1 MAPSSLKKKTKTVEP
16 VPPSISRPRNV
27 TAPSKP
33 TKSKKPKEVVPEPEE
48 DEENG
53 GADEAVDVNEDSD
66 SEGHLHGFSTDD
78 DDSSDE
84 EGAMDDGPSEFDVG
98 KLPTIAKDDATV
110 KRKLEKAKQHRVR
123 LQKKIKQCS

>member
-16 VPPSISRPRNV
+16 VHTSISRPRNI

-33 TKSKKPKEVVPEPEE
+33 AKSRKPKEVVPEPEE
-48 DEENG
+48 DEEGEENG
-53 GADEAVDVNEDSD
+53 VADED

-84 EGAMDDGPSEFDVG
+84 EGAMGDGPSEFDVG

-110 KRKLEKAKQHRVR
+110 KRRLEKAKQHQVR
-123 LQKKIKQCS
+123 LKK

>member
-1 MAPSSLKKKTKTVEP
+1 MAPLSLKKKTKAVEP
-16 VPPSISRPRNV
+16 VPTSISRPRNS

-48 DEENG
+48 DEEG
-53 GADEAVDVNEDSD
+53 EEARSADEAVNVIEDSD

-84 EGAMDDGPSEFDVG
+84 EDAMDNGPSEFDLG

-110 KRKLEKAKQHRVR
+110 KRKLEKAKQQPVR
-123 LQKKIKQCS
+123 L

>member
-1 MAPSSLKKKTKTVEP
+1 MAPSSLKKKIKAIEP
-16 VPPSISRPRNV
+16 VPTSISRPRKS

-33 TKSKKPKEVVPEPEE
+33 TKSKKPKEAVPEPEE
-48 DEENG
+48 DEEVEENG
-53 GADEAVDVNEDSD
+53 GADEVLNVNEGSD

-84 EGAMDDGPSEFDVG
+84 EDALDDGPSEFDLG

-110 KRKLEKAKQHRVR
+110 KRKLEKAKQHPVR
-123 LQKKIKQCS
+123 L